1 MPPFHDTVF
10 FPPRAGRFLQEGR
23 GLKLGPVQV
32 QGDRRSPARRFYP
45 LARDVGRESS
55 FALSQRDAAREV
67 GGGEGEAWW
76 RSIDRHR
83 ERGAISP

>member
-1 MPPFHDTVF
+1 M
-10 FPPRAGRFLQEGR
+10 REGGGR

-32 QGDRRSPARRFYP
+32 QGDRRSPARRFHP

-55 FALSQRDAAREV
+55 FALSQRDAR

-76 RSIDRHR
+76 RSIDRHH